1 MKSMYRKTKDMQ
13 DKKTSCGILQV
24 NSKNYA
30 AVNKHKKMIDS
41 SIIINDSCYFPREYR
56 SS

>member
-1 MKSMYRKTKDMQ
+1 MLCYESMYRKIKDMQ

-30 AVNKHKKMIDS
+30 AVNKHKKMI
-41 SIIINDSCYFPREYR
+41 C
-56 SS
+56 

>member
-13 DKKTSCGILQV
+13 DKKTFCGILPV

-30 AVNKHKKMIDS
+30 AVNKHK
-41 SIIINDSCYFPREYR
+41 NDMLTAA
-56 SS
+56 